1 MCGRFTLIRLSDF
14 LNLFPW
20 ILPPDQEPSPRYNIA
35 PTQAIAVAANRDQ
48 PKIEYFRW
56 GLIPSWAK
64 DPSIGVRM
72 INARA
77 ETLAEKPAFR
87 TALVRRRCL
96 IPAHGFYEWRKSA
109 DGRTR
114 TPMYVQMSDQRPFA
128 FAGLWDVW
136 RDTAG
141 SEVPSCTIITVEPN
155 SLMRTIHGRMPAI
168 LGPDEGRVWLAP
180 READLRQVLGLLAP
194 YPADR
199 MKATVVSPLVNSPR
213 NDLPQCIE
221 AVQDGS
227 SGDLFG

>member
-1 MCGRFTLIRLSDF
+1 MCGRFTLIHLSDF
-14 LNLFPW
+14 VNLFPW

-48 PKIEYFRW
+48 PKIECFRW

-77 ETLAEKPAFR
+77 ESLAEKPAFR

-96 IPAHGFYEWRKSA
+96 IPADGFYEWRKSA

-114 TPMYVQMSDQRPFA
+114 TPMYVQMSDERPFA

-136 RDTAG
+136 RDAAG

-155 SLMRTIHGRMPAI
+155 ALMRTIHGRMPAI
-168 LGPDEGRVWLAP
+168 LGPDEGRAWLAP
-180 READLRQVLGLLAP
+180 READPRQVLGLLAP

-199 MKATVVSPLVNSPR
+199 MKARVVSPLVNSPR
-213 NDLPQCIE
+213 NDLPQCIQ
-221 AVQDGS
+221 AVEDGS
-227 SGDLFG
+227 SGGLFG